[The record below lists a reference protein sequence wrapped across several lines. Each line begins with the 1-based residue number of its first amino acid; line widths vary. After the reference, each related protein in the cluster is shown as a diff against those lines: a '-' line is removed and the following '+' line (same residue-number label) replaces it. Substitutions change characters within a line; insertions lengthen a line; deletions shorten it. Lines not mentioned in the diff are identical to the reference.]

1 MSTKR
6 TIVDWLWKI
15 PVSGVAYAFGAM
27 LGGALVT
34 SAGMEFPNL
43 PMEVDPGQ
51 QTLLLFAA
59 GMAMA
64 LGLAAM
70 ASGIVGRWWERWLM
84 LALFVFVVNGVGN
97 AIEGSIFT
105 TLGGYFTVVLMNLP
119 AGVLCALAVALLFP
133 DPSGERLVERLGSFR
148 SRWTGGALAGR
159 LGLAILAFP
168 FFYFLF
174 GMMVT
179 PIVIPHYER
188 LDFLVIPPMPTMLAV
203 LFFRSALF
211 LLVSLPVI
219 VAWRKSRAKLVL
231 GLGLGHFVAV
241 GFADLIQSVFF
252 PAILRW
258 THGIEIL
265 ADSVCYAWVLVWLLL
280 PRGDEGPEREATAQ
294 TTTAPAPIMK

>member
-6 TIVDWLWKI
+6 TVTDWLWKI
-15 PVSGVAYAFGAM
+15 PVSGAAYALGTM
-27 LGGALVT
+27 LGGTLVT
-34 SAGMEFPNL
+34 AAGLELPKV
-43 PMEVDPGQ
+43 PMEVDPGLQ
-51 QTLLLFAA
+51 PLLLFAG

-70 ASGIVGRWWERWLM
+70 AIGLSGRLLERWAVLT
-84 LALFVFVVNGVGN
+84 LFVFVVNGVGN
-97 AIEGSIFT
+97 ALEGSIFT
-105 TLGGYFTVVLMNLP
+105 TLGGHSTAVLMKLP
-119 AGVLCALAVALLFP
+119 AFLLCALAVATLFP
-133 DPSGERLVERLGSFR
+133 GPSGEGLVERLGSFR

-188 LDFLVIPPMPTMLAV
+188 LEYLVIPPMPTMLAV

-211 LLVSLPVI
+211 LLVSFPVI
-219 VAWRKSRAKLVL
+219 AAWQESRVKLVL
-231 GLGLGHFVAV
+231 GLGLGHFAAV
-241 GFADLIQSVFF
+241 GFADLIQGVFL

-258 THGIEIL
+258 THGVEIL
-265 ADSVCYAWVLVWLLL
+265 ADSLFYAWVLVWLLL
-280 PRGDEGPEREATAQ
+280 PRGDEGPEDEAAAR
-294 TTTAPAPIMK
+294 TTTDPAAVMK